1 MLHSKCWTAIIA
13 LIFSLI
19 PFSEVISMQKVELSK
34 SEREFLDKHPLI
46 TLGTEKTWEPFV
58 IVKDNGDITGY
69 DSEILG
75 KINEA
80 TGANFQLRAGKWLE
94 MQEKAR
100 RKEIDGL
107 STGAIHEE
115 RKVFLNFSNIYASLK
130 KTILVQNG
138 NPKNIFSKK
147 DLKGKK
153 IIIHKGNLLDEKLAL
168 DFKES
173 TILSSDSIEGVIKAV
188 ISGEADA
195 AFGNG
200 SILYASYKLNLPYI
214 QIAFPLE
221 DTLSVAFGIR
231 KDWPEAISI
240 LNKGLAEI
248 SGEERLRIQN
258 RWFFPLKSDEDK
270 LGTINFTPEEQKYLA
285 EKEVIDMCTDPNWM
299 PYSYIDDN
307 DLHKGMLADYL
318 DIIAKR
324 IGRQIKLLK
333 TKSWSES
340 LEFAKSKQCDI
351 LSAAV
356 PTPSRREYLNFTQPL
371 IDVPMVIATTQD
383 QVFIESIHQ
392 VMNSKFAITKNY
404 PAIEIL
410 RKKYPDLKIV
420 EVNDALSGLRMV
432 EKREVLGYIGTISA
446 IGYLIQRYNLF
457 NLKIA
462 GKLEERYKIS
472 VGIRNDDPLLL
483 SIINKAIDSITE
495 KERAK
500 ILSQWIS
507 VKYERGFD
515 YNLFWKIIG
524 GIIAVLSVGIY
535 LFTIVS
541 KYNQKLEQ
549 INQKLEETVIKLQKA
564 ISQVKKL
571 SGLLPICSHCK
582 KIKDDKGYWNQ
593 IESYVRE
600 HSDAEF
606 THGICE
612 ECAKKYYPEYDLSED

>member
-1 MLHSKCWTAIIA
+1 
-13 LIFSLI
+13 
-19 PFSEVISMQKVELSK
+19 MQKVELSK